1 MYICVVVVF
10 FFKQKSAYE
19 MRISDWISD
28 VCSSDPTAYS
38 HQEMGIRAVADT
50 CCRITSGIARMR
62 LNRNDGDAF
71 AARKSRRPSLPDCSD
86 RLSLLLPKRLL
97 PAFAFRFFFDACRL
111 SRWPLAGCKTDR
123 KSTRLN
129 SSH

>member
-1 MYICVVVVF
+1 
-10 FFKQKSAYE
+10 
-19 MRISDWISD
+19 
-28 VCSSDPTAYS
+28 
-38 HQEMGIRAVADT
+38 MGLRAVADT

-71 AARKSRRPSLPDCSD
+71 AAHKSRRPSLPDCSD

-111 SRWPLAGCKTDR
+111 SRWPLAGCKTGRPLVGTSSD
-123 KSTRLN
+123 TRRGIHHGHQPRPRSEEHTSELQ
-129 SSH
+129 SLMRISYAVFCL